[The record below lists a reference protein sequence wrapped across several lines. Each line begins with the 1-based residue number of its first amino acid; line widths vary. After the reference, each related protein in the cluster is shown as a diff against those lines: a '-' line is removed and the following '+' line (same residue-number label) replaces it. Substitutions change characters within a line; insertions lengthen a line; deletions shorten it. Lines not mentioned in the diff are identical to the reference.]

1 MRLRSLLAVMLIGIA
16 GLGFSGCGS
25 NGNNGSEF
33 LATTVEMQQATTGNL
48 TFNFVTAQTAYTVS
62 VNSATLRFDFYE
74 GAGTTPVFST
84 QPNFATSVTVSGVPV
99 NADRVVITGFDA
111 NGFPLYTIDQAI
123 DVIGGETTVV
133 PAVSNAVAVQLMEL
147 RLVSGDF
154 SDLTTGLTTVSVA
167 SGGTFQV
174 FLIAE
179 YDNGT
184 LAIVGDNATYA
195 IAASGSAIASVNN
208 LGTISGLSVGNTTF
222 TAEFGGQTL
231 TLPVAVTD
239 GLPINFS
246 SLIVENTQPIEI
258 ATGTPVTLTIVAD
271 NMFGLS
277 PSDSRHWG

>member
-1 MRLRSLLAVMLIGIA
+1 M
-16 GLGFSGCGS
+16 
-25 NGNNGSEF
+25 
-33 LATTVEMQQATTGNL
+33 
-48 TFNFVTAQTAYTVS
+48 
-62 VNSATLRFDFYE
+62 
-74 GAGTTPVFST
+74 
-84 QPNFATSVTVSGVPV
+84 SGVPV

-277 PSDSRHWG
+277 PSDSRLSYSIDNAGFTVANGVVSLGSATNGATGTVTVTYTNPDTTTLTATATVVASVTAP